1 MDEEDPVLSHQIQ
14 AVSEL
19 NKSFEKV
26 SVLTGKI
33 GKYVKTDGVEVYSS
47 GWVQDKKIQN
57 IIYFYFTFFK
67 VLFREKPD
75 AVFSHMTDVQS
86 FLIFPILKLLRLK
99 HYLWYAHKTYSP
111 WLRLTLPWLTGVFTS
126 TPGSFPLKIE
136 KLYPV
141 GQAIRHQDFPM
152 RSFNNDYSFNK
163 LIHVGRFDSAKNI
176 HLLIEAASQ
185 FKINFPNLILTL
197 IGSPSNKFEN
207 LYAEKI
213 KFDYSDFETNKSL
226 FFFEKI
232 TRENVSQMLLDNEIF
247 IHAYKG
253 SLDKTLLE
261 ATLSGL
267 PVVTLNPEYMSIF
280 GSWSKS
286 KKVDVNFL
294 VDEMTFLTTLSK
306 KDLLSELAAR
316 RELIKSHHSL
326 ENWGSSIA
334 KIINYGENPAELTL

>member
-1 MDEEDPVLSHQIQ
+1 MDEEDPVLSHQTQ

-33 GKYVKTDGVEVYSS
+33 GKYVKNDSIEVYSS
-47 GWVQDKKIQN
+47 GWVQDRKIQN

-67 VLFREKPD
+67 VLIREKPD

-111 WLRLTLPWLTGVFTS
+111 WLRLTLPWLAGVFTS

-141 GQAIRHQDFPM
+141 GQAIQHQDFPM
-152 RSFNNDYSFNK
+152 RSLNNDYSFNK

-176 HLLIEAASQ
+176 HLLIEAASH
-185 FKINFPNLILTL
+185 FKINFPDLVLTL

-213 KFDYSDFETNKSL
+213 KFNYSDFETNKWL

-232 TRENVSQMLLDNEIF
+232 TRENVSKMLLDNEIF
-247 IHAYKG
+247 IHGYKG

-267 PVVTLNPEYMSIF
+267 PVVTLNPEYISIF

-294 VDEMTFLTTLSK
+294 VDEITFLTTLSK
-306 KDLLSELAAR
+306 KDLLSELATR

-334 KIINYGENPAELTL
+334 RIIKYDENKTQYSR